1 MHFEAGVFELDFVAT
16 VQARNRETQG
26 AERRRGG
33 NSHERCKE
41 APTEIYLNEAGRPT
55 QGGSWTVPIR
65 VSEALHYPEGY
76 STAVDPSNC
85 LNAPR
90 RSSVL
95 GPAASAKLR
104 PRCTRHSEII

>member
-1 MHFEAGVFELDFVAT
+1 M
-16 VQARNRETQG
+16 
-26 AERRRGG
+26 
-33 NSHERCKE
+33 
-41 APTEIYLNEAGRPT
+41 
-55 QGGSWTVPIR
+55 PIR

-76 STAVDPSNC
+76 SIAVDPSNC

-104 PRCTRHSEII
+104 PRCRRHSEII